1 MTAVLDAL
9 AALPPWLVL
18 LLVFLLPMV
27 EASLFVG
34 LVVPGETAVLV
45 GGVVAHSGALPL
57 WAVIVGAVA
66 GAAAGDQ
73 IGFLVGRRYGQRL
86 LDRLPDRLTRSGDI
100 ERALSLLRRRGAFAV
115 VIGRWA
121 AALRALVPGLAG
133 MSGMPQGRFTAAN
146 ISGGAIW
153 AMAVAVVGYAA
164 GASLTVLAKRLG
176 LAGEVLLAAA
186 VVALVVGLF
195 ISRRRRTAQNQAP
208 LDPMSHDGQTQ
219 SSSDE

>member
-1 MTAVLDAL
+1 
-9 AALPPWLVL
+9 
-18 LLVFLLPMV
+18 
-27 EASLFVG
+27 
-34 LVVPGETAVLV
+34 
-45 GGVVAHSGALPL
+45 
-57 WAVIVGAVA
+57 
-66 GAAAGDQ
+66 
-73 IGFLVGRRYGQRL
+73 
-86 LDRLPDRLTRSGDI
+86 
-100 ERALSLLRRRGAFAV
+100 
-115 VIGRWA
+115 RWA